1 MTIND
6 IQNYLKAKEFDAY
19 IITRNNMFIGQDV
32 LDEEN
37 KIKELTG
44 FTGSAGTLSR
54 VLPCQKVHYEVKKK

>member
-6 IQNYLKAKEFDAY
+6 IQNYLKTKELDAY

-44 FTGSAGTLSR
+44 FTGSAGTLI
-54 VLPCQKVHYEVKKK
+54 VFQNDYTAMNIVIV